1 MTGVPAARTRRGAG
15 RRRPDRAGGRRPLV
29 GVLASTA
36 VALTAT
42 RVSAIALPWF
52 VLVTTGSATRT
63 GLVAFCELAPY
74 VVVKAL
80 TGPLVD
86 RVGPRVVCWTADTLS
101 ATAAALIPLCHTL
114 GVLRFWPLLVLVAVI
129 GAVRGPGDLARD
141 VMLPEA
147 ADRGGLRLERATG
160 LAGVVEQLAAT
171 AGPAAGGALVA
182 LAGPLPALLA
192 TAACFA
198 LGSVIIGLV
207 LPPGMGRP
215 AASGG
220 TGGTDGNPEPDGY
233 GRRLRE
239 GFAFLRGDPLLRAI
253 CAVVG
258 VGNFLGAAFAQVLVP
273 LWARDSGG
281 GPVVIGLVNGLF
293 GATAVLGGL
302 TAAAVAHRL
311 RRRLVFFTGYLL
323 SDTPRYLVLAL
334 DAPLW
339 LVAVVF
345 ATGGLG
351 AGFLNP
357 ILSAIS
363 YERLPRHLIGRVRAL
378 TAAVAWAGIPFGG
391 LAAGALIAAAGLT
404 PTLLAAGAA
413 HLTVV
418 ITGGTRGA
426 WREGQEGEEG
436 QEGREKRE
444 ERGTETRGKPDHES
458 AAPTDAAPG
467 RSTPVRRARGPA
479 GR

>member
-1 MTGVPAARTRRGAG
+1 M
-15 RRRPDRAGGRRPLV
+15 
-29 GVLASTA
+29 LASTA

-63 GLVAFCELAPY
+63 GLVALCELAPY

-114 GVLRFWPLLVLVAVI
+114 GALRFWLLLVLVAVI

-141 VMLPEA
+141 VMVPEA

-171 AGPAAGGALVA
+171 VGPAAGGTLVA
-182 LAGPLPALLA
+182 LVGPLPALLA
-192 TAACFA
+192 TAGCFA

-215 AASGG
+215 AAS
-220 TGGTDGNPEPDGY
+220 TSTDEPPEPGGY
-233 GRRLRE
+233 GQRLRE
-239 GFAFLRGDPLLRAI
+239 GYAFLRGDPLLLAI

-281 GPVVIGLVNGLF
+281 GPAVIGLVNGLF
-293 GATAVLGGL
+293 GVTAVLGGL

-311 RRRLVFFTGYLL
+311 RRRPVFFTGYLL

-363 YERLPRHLIGRVRAL
+363 YERVPRHLIGRVRAL
-378 TAAVAWAGIPFGG
+378 IAAVAWAGIPFGG
-391 LAAGALIAAAGLT
+391 LAAGALVAAAGLS
-404 PTLLAAGAA
+404 PALLAAGAA

-418 ITGGTRGA
+418 VTGGTRRA
-426 WREGQEGEEG
+426 WKEGKEGKE
-436 QEGREKRE
+436 
-444 ERGTETRGKPDHES
+444 ETRGESGHES
-458 AAPTDAAPG
+458 AAPTDAVPG
-467 RSTPVRRARGPA
+467 GPMPVRRVSRRARGPA
-479 GR
+479 SR

>member
-1 MTGVPAARTRRGAG
+1 M
-15 RRRPDRAGGRRPLV
+15 RRPRRDRAGRNAAGTGARPLV
-29 GVLASTA
+29 GLLASTA

-63 GLVAFCELAPY
+63 GIVAFCELAPY

-86 RVGPRVVCWTADTLS
+86 RVGPRLVCWTADSLS
-101 ATAAALIPLCHTL
+101 ATAAALIPLCHAL

-141 VMLPEA
+141 VMVPEA

-182 LAGPLPALLA
+182 LAGPLTALIA
-192 TAACFA
+192 TASCFA
-198 LGSVIIGLV
+198 LGAVITLLV
-207 LPPGMGRP
+207 LPSGMGRP
-215 AASGG
+215 AAAHADDPPGA
-220 TGGTDGNPEPDGY
+220 GY
-233 GRRLRE
+233 GHRLRE
-239 GFAFLRGDPLLRAI
+239 GYAFLRGDPLLLAI

-258 VGNFLGAAFAQVLVP
+258 FGNFLGAASAQVLVP
-273 LWARDSGG
+273 VWARESGG
-281 GPVVIGLVNGLF
+281 GPAAIGLVNGLF
-293 GATAVLGGL
+293 GVTAVLGGL
-302 TAAAVAHRL
+302 TAAAMAHRL

-339 LVAVVF
+339 AVAAVF
-345 ATGGLG
+345 AAGGLG

-363 YERLPRHLIGRVRAL
+363 YERVPRHLLGRVRSL
-378 TAAVAWAGIPFGG
+378 TAALAWAGIPFGG
-391 LAAGALIAAAGLT
+391 LAAGVLTTTAGLA
-404 PTLLAAGAA
+404 PTLLGAGAA
-413 HLTVV
+413 VRV
-418 ITGGTRGA
+418 RSRG
-426 WREGQEGEEG
+426 
-436 QEGREKRE
+436 
-444 ERGTETRGKPDHES
+444 S
-458 AAPTDAAPG
+458 A
-467 RSTPVRRARGPA
+467 V
-479 GR
+479 

>member
-1 MTGVPAARTRRGAG
+1 MTGAPATRPG
-15 RRRPDRAGGRRPLV
+15 RSVRPLV
-29 GVLASTA
+29 GVLVSTA

-74 VVVKAL
+74 VLVKAL

-86 RVGPRVVCWTADTLS
+86 RVGPRVVCWTADSLS
-101 ATAAALIPLCHTL
+101 ATAAALIPLCHAL
-114 GVLRFWPLLVLVAVI
+114 GVLRFWLLLVLVAVI

-141 VMLPEA
+141 VMVPEA
-147 ADRGGLRLERATG
+147 ADRSGLRLERATG

-171 AGPAAGGALVA
+171 VGPAAGGALVA
-182 LAGPLPALLA
+182 LTGPLPALVA

-198 LGSVIIGLV
+198 LGSVVIALL
-207 LPPGMGRP
+207 LPSGMGRP
-215 AASGG
+215 VAG
-220 TGGTDGNPEPDGY
+220 TSTDEPPGPGGY

-239 GFAFLRGDPLLRAI
+239 GYAFLRGDPLLLAV
-253 CAVVG
+253 CGVVG
-258 VGNFLGAAFAQVLVP
+258 VGNFLGAASAQVLVP
-273 LWARDSGG
+273 VWARESGG
-281 GPVVIGLVNGLF
+281 GPAAIGLVNGLF
-293 GATAVLGGL
+293 GVTAVLGGV

-363 YERLPRHLIGRVRAL
+363 YERVPRHLLGRVRAL
-378 TAAVAWAGIPFGG
+378 TAALAWAGIPFGG
-391 LAAGALIAAAGLT
+391 LAAGALTAVAGLA
-404 PTLLAAGAA
+404 PTLFAAGAA
-413 HLTVV
+413 HVTVV
-418 ITGGTRGA
+418 VTGGTR
-426 WREGQEGEEG
+426 REWKEMEARKGTRTGGEP
-436 QEGREKRE
+436 GRE
-444 ERGTETRGKPDHES
+444 S
-458 AAPTDAAPG
+458 APPPRAA
-467 RSTPVRRARGPA
+467 
-479 GR
+479 

>member
-1 MTGVPAARTRRGAG
+1 M
-15 RRRPDRAGGRRPLV
+15 RPFV

-63 GLVAFCELAPY
+63 GLVACCELAPY

-86 RVGPRVVCWTADTLS
+86 RVGPRVVCWTADSLS
-101 ATAAALIPLCHTL
+101 ATAAALIPLCHAL
-114 GVLRFWPLLVLVAVI
+114 GALRFWLLLVLVAMI

-141 VMLPEA
+141 VMVPEA

-171 AGPAAGGALVA
+171 VGPAAGGALVA
-182 LAGPLPALLA
+182 LTGPLPALLA

-198 LGSVIIGLV
+198 LGSVIIALV

-215 AASGG
+215 VGSGSADAP
-220 TGGTDGNPEPDGY
+220 TEPGGY
-233 GRRLRE
+233 GQRLRE
-239 GFAFLRGDPLLRAI
+239 GFAFLRGDPLLLAV
-253 CAVVG
+253 CGVVG

-273 LWARDSGG
+273 VWARESGF
-281 GPVVIGLVNGLF
+281 GPAAIGLVNGLF
-293 GATAVLGGL
+293 GVTAVLGGL

-357 ILSAIS
+357 ILSAVS
-363 YERLPRHLIGRVRAL
+363 YERVPRHLIGRVRAL
-378 TAAVAWAGIPFGG
+378 SAALAWAGIPFGG

-404 PTLLAAGAA
+404 PTLLAAGATHVTA
-413 HLTVV
+413 VV
-418 ITGGTRGA
+418 TGGAR
-426 WREGQEGEEG
+426 REWKEMG
-436 QEGREKRE
+436 
-444 ERGTETRGKPDHES
+444 RGTPPEGPPLGR
-458 AAPTDAAPG
+458 PG
-467 RSTPVRRARGPA
+467 PVRRGRRRTRGPA